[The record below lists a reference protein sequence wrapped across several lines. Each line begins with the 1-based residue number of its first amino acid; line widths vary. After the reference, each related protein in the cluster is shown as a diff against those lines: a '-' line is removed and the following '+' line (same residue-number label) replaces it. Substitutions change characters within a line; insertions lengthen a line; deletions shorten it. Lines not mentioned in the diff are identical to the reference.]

1 MSTFNSHDPSTW
13 QEHIEWLQSR
23 AKPQSG
29 APLDAYVEWNLGIG
43 PLVTDDTLEVE
54 NAIVQAQQRSRHAP
68 LGGRDVVIIDGSP
81 LAGKTFAAL
90 SVALKQTAKAQTGPP
105 PHPTCVRP
113 RPWAYAEVRRQTGAA
128 GVARSLAQSVGALV
142 DTNRPALADYISAIR
157 HMTPKVGF
165 QGYIVDDVHGMLGA
179 GSKDSTALATGLKSL
194 ITGIPVPAVIV
205 GADLRRDGI
214 FQGTAGE
221 QVRLSAYDWVMCGD
235 WTIPDGRSTTG
246 WERLLRELKD
256 HLAFPGGSRQFRLTH
271 RALRALVDGALGRP
285 GLAIRWVTSAA
296 NYAIS
301 NESTLDHHALTM
313 TYSDIDPARA
323 SQSMEV
329 KA

>member
-1 MSTFNSHDPSTW
+1 MSTFNADDPSTW
-13 QEHIEWLQSR
+13 PAHIEWLQHR
-23 AKPQSG
+23 TKPHAG
-29 APLDAYVEWNLGIG
+29 EPLETFVAWNLGIG
-43 PLVTDDTLEVE
+43 PLVTDDTIDVE
-54 NAIVQAQQRSRHAP
+54 NAIVRAQHRSRRAP

-90 SVALKQTAKAQTGPP
+90 SVALKQTARAQTGPP
-105 PHPTCVRP
+105 PHPTCVHP

-142 DTNRPALADYISAIR
+142 DSKRPSLADCVSAIR

-194 ITGIPVPAVIV
+194 ITGIPVPAVII
-205 GADLRRDGI
+205 GADLKRDGI

-221 QVRLSAYDWVMCGD
+221 QVRLSAHDWVMCGD
-235 WTIPDGRSTTG
+235 WKTPDGRCTTG

-256 HLAFPGGSRQFRLTH
+256 HLALPGGANQFSLR
-271 RALRALVDGALGRP
+271 RGALRALVEGSLGRP

-296 NYAIS
+296 NYAVA
-301 NESTLDHHALTM
+301 NEATLDHKALTA
-313 TYSDIDPARA
+313 TYSEIDPARA
-323 SQSMEV
+323 SLSTEV